1 MKEEL
6 ILIGAGG
13 LAREVM
19 EMTRLLNG
27 ISVVGILDDNEALVG
42 RSISGAPVLGK
53 ICDLAKFPKSRV
65 LICVANSKNPR
76 RRLEIADQLNIDPNR
91 YFSAIH
97 PTVSLGSSVRIGHG
111 AIIMSF
117 CSVTAD
123 VAIGQHCVV
132 MPNVVMTHD
141 DMIGNGCTFGAGSTI
156 AGNVKLG
163 DSVYVGSGS
172 HVREFL
178 QVGSGAVLG
187 MGSVVTKDVPPDEV
201 WIGNPAQ
208 RLSINRALS

>member
-1 MKEEL
+1 MKEDL
-6 ILIGAGG
+6 LLIGAGG
-13 LAREVM
+13 LAREVL
-19 EMTRLLNG
+19 EITQLLQG
-27 ISVVGILDDNEALVG
+27 TTVSGILDDNETLIG
-42 RSISGAPVLGK
+42 TSISGVPVLGK
-53 ICDLAKFPKSRV
+53 IAEIDKFPNCRV
-65 LICVANSKNPR
+65 LICVASSKNPR
-76 RRLEIADQLNIDPNR
+76 RRLEIADQIDIDPNR

-111 AIIMSF
+111 AIIMSC

-123 VAIGQHCVV
+123 VVIGQHCVL

-163 DSVYVGSGS
+163 DSVYVGSGT

-208 RLSINRALS
+208 SLSVNRALS